1 MADTHVELKAGKRP
15 AMPDA
20 ERVRDLPRGATVTA
34 TLTLRGPALLEPGPP
49 LSRKDFER
57 DYAASAGDIATVKQT
72 LERFGLRIE
81 HESALSRSVIVS
93 GTAGQIE
100 EAFRP
105 GLGIYRSAGQ
115 GEFRG
120 RDGEVQIPAELDRLV
135 TGVFGLD
142 QRRVA
147 RRSSAGGQS
156 RGQAGVGAVG
166 AGPKPF
172 GPADLERHYRFPPAD
187 HVDATIAIAEFGG
200 GFFEDD
206 LAAFCARC
214 RRPAPR
220 VTVAPLNLRPLSRAA
235 ISALPQAQQEEA
247 RGESREVTMD
257 VEIVAGLCPGAHI
270 IVYFATFDQK
280 GWVDVLNA
288 VISGDPAAAVVLSA
302 SWGLA
307 EDGPGWSE
315 AARVAINERL
325 QAASVMG
332 ITVCAASGDDGASD
346 QVHDGR
352 AHVHFPASSPF
363 VLSVG
368 GTMLDGEEEVVWW
381 EDPGEG
387 TGGGH
392 GGSSGGGVSVEFARP
407 AWQTAPVASLNSGSI
422 AGRIVPDVAALAGS
436 PLYEV
441 VVDGQPAP
449 TGGTSAATPV
459 WAALVARITA
469 LRRAQAAPTFLAPL
483 LYQDG
488 PNGCRRAFRDITRG
502 CNQTP
507 HVRGYAATP
516 GYDAVSGWG
525 VPDGEALIDCL

>member
-1 MADTHVELKAGKRP
+1 MADTHVVVKGGARP
-15 AMPDA
+15 AMADA
-20 ERVRDLPRGATVTA
+20 ERLRELPAGAPVTV
-34 TLTLRGPALLEPGPP
+34 TLTLRGPALPEPGPA
-49 LSRKDFER
+49 LTREEFQR
-57 DYAASAGDIATVKQT
+57 DYAASAGDIATVTRT
-72 LERFGLRIE
+72 LDEFGLRIE

-105 GLGIYRSAGQ
+105 GLGIYHSAEQ

-120 RDGEVQIPAELDRLV
+120 REGEIKVPAELEGLV

-147 RRSSAGGQS
+147 RRSNAA
-156 RGQAGVGAVG
+156 GQAADEAIGDGLE
-166 AGPKPF
+166 PF
-172 GPADLERHYRFPPAD
+172 GPAELESHYRFPATAQ
-187 HVDATIAIAEFGG
+187 VNETIAIAEFGG
-200 GFFEDD
+200 GFFSDD
-206 LAAFCARC
+206 LAAFC
-214 RRPAPR
+214 RRYRRRRPR
-220 VTVAPLNLRPLSRAA
+220 VTVAPLNLQPLSRAD
-235 ISALPQAQQEEA
+235 ISALPQPQQDMA
-247 RGESREVTMD
+247 LAESREVTMD

-288 VISGDPAAAVVLSA
+288 AIRGDPAAAVVMSV

-307 EDGPGWSE
+307 EDGSGWSE
-315 AARVAINERL
+315 AARTAINERL

-363 VLSVG
+363 ALAVG
-368 GTMLDGEEEVVWW
+368 GTMLDGDEEVVWW
-381 EDPGEG
+381 EAPGEG
-387 TGGGH
+387 TAGGH
-392 GGSSGGGVSVEFARP
+392 GGSTGGGVSVEFPRP
-407 AWQTAPVASLNSGSI
+407 AWQTAPIASLNPDSI
-422 AGRIVPDVAALAGS
+422 AGRIVPDVAALAGP
-436 PLYEV
+436 PLYQL
-441 VVDGQPAP
+441 VVDGKPAP
-449 TGGTSAATPV
+449 TGGTSAATPL

-469 LRRAQAAPTFLAPL
+469 LRRSRASPAFLVPT
-483 LYQDG
+483 LYQTA
-488 PNGCRRAFRDITRG
+488 PSACRLAFRDVTRG

-507 HVRGYAATP
+507 HVRGYKATP

-525 VPDGEALIDCL
+525 VPDGQALLGCL